1 MKGNHHCL
9 QLAREHD
16 DGGFSPNFD
25 SLDLPQS
32 IEMTNLTERRLATPL
47 SAIVDIVGIIVVS
60 TFNAVVGR
68 LRSSYL
74 FGADSA
80 RSRSIALCKVCTG
93 LSCRGNVFGACS
105 LQDVL
110 RPVHPV

>member
-9 QLAREHD
+9 QLAREHDD

-32 IEMTNLTERRLATPL
+32 IEITNLAERRLATPL
-47 SAIVDIVGIIVVS
+47 SAIVDIVCIVVS
-60 TFNAVVGR
+60 TFNAAVGR
-68 LRSSYL
+68 LRSRFAS
-74 FGADSA
+74 SA
-80 RSRSIALCKVCTG
+80 RSRSIAFCKVCTS

-105 LQDVL
+105 L
-110 RPVHPV
+110 